1 MNDTDILGMM
11 EHHGVKA
18 TANRLVIARAL
29 AAAARPLSLMEL
41 EAAVETIDKSN
52 IFRTLTLFRE
62 ARLVHALEDT
72 GEGTRYEL
80 CRSHHDDE
88 DDDLHPHFYCTACH
102 RTFCLHGSAVP
113 SVDVPEGYV
122 PESVSCL
129 VRGVCPDCRK
139 IGRV

>member
-11 EHHGVKA
+11 EHHGVKV

-72 GEGTRYEL
+72 GL
-80 CRSHHDDE
+80 NLMMKILKSN
-88 DDDLHPHFYCTACH
+88 
-102 RTFCLHGSAVP
+102 
-113 SVDVPEGYV
+113 
-122 PESVSCL
+122 
-129 VRGVCPDCRK
+129 CPAK
-139 IGRV
+139 INVFTV